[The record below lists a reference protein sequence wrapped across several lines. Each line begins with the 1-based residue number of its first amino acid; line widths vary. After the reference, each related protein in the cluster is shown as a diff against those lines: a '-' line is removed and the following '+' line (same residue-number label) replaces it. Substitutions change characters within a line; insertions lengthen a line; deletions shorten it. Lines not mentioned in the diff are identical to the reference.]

1 MLPMA
6 GSVAPGLSRPEP
18 DTLMAGA
25 PVVMNEL
32 VWIVVVI
39 FPFVELVPTIFTLGV
54 VEADV
59 KVSAV
64 SSNLGVIAAEAL
76 RSPRNHAR

>member
-64 SSNLGVIAAEAL
+64 S
-76 RSPRNHAR
+76 